1 MSNGNFEFLISEKR
15 HLDVSFNHNQMEQI
29 RLGLKYNLEVSKYA
43 KPEYSWQ
50 EMKQIREKLLRE
62 STL

>member
-29 RLGLKYNLEVSKYA
+29 RLGLKYNLEVLKYA
-43 KPEYSWQ
+43 NPEFDDWQ
-50 EMKQIREKLLRE
+50 MKQIRLKLLEE